1 MPTGEVEAWI
11 TLRRTY
17 GRLNRLET
25 KLGDEDR
32 AGFTERLE
40 AFRAWVME
48 SSAWAESRDPALAGA
63 LRWIEFLSRQL
74 ILNGGHY
81 DPDRHQICL
90 AVIRYGM
97 GEARA
102 DLDEAQRSRA
112 FALRSK
118 TRRKA
123 S

>member
-1 MPTGEVEAWI
+1 MAGEVETWI
-11 TLRRTY
+11 TARRIY

-32 AGFTERLE
+32 AAMTERLE
-40 AFRAWVME
+40 AFRAWVKE
-48 SSAWAESRDPALAGA
+48 TATWAEDRDPELAQALT
-63 LRWIEFLSRQL
+63 WIEFLSTQL

-90 AVIRYGM
+90 AVIRYGI

-102 DLDEAQRSRA
+102 DVEEAQAARA
-112 FALRSK
+112 FALRAK
-118 TRRKA
+118 AARKA